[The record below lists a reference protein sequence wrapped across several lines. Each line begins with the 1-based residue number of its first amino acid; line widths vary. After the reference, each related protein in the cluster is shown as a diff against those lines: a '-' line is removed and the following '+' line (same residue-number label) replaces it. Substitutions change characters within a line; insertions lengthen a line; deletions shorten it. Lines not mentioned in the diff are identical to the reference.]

1 MCMLQKIL
9 PISLCLLFTL
19 PALGEEEK
27 DPQTPQPMEM
37 ASAFEK
43 DILPILKSRCIECH
57 GGATPKAS
65 LDLRTVTAIL
75 QGGKSGP
82 AIRLDAA
89 ETSLLYEFVSS
100 GKMPP
105 QGEPLTS
112 EEQGKIRVWI
122 NENARKDLK
131 LAAADSDDGDTT
143 AAEKKSYD
151 EVEYTYWSFTP
162 PRRPPIPDINK
173 SDSENSITNPIDLFL
188 LEQLSAKGLSF
199 SPPAAR
205 STLIRRVYLDMLGIL
220 PAPQAI
226 ERFTVDDSP
235 IAFQRLL
242 DAVLA
247 DPRYGE
253 RWGRHW
259 LDVAGYSDSA
269 GVLSADQDRQL
280 IWRFRDYVIRALNRD
295 LPYDQFV
302 REQIAGDE
310 IYNYW
315 DHYENS
321 DALPQNVVEALSATG
336 FLRTAPD
343 ASRPDFKTIK
353 NVNGL
358 YYYPTIDN
366 QLQTLTSGLMGI
378 TVKCAKCHDHKFDP
392 LTQKNYYQ
400 LKAVFMSVYNPDA
413 WIPFRD
419 RKRPV
424 ASKRQVDA
432 AALQNKLVDAELAAL
447 KKELATLREMK
458 VEELFVKR
466 LGTLPKVLQS
476 DVSAAVKLA
485 ADKRSVIQKYLVE
498 KFGKLLR
505 PDAKELEV
513 ALLAD
518 YPVYKQAVGDH
529 AKKQTAVEQRRKHFD
544 YVYAAYDVPGE
555 PYTPFL
561 RRGDAQTPGGVV
573 RPGVPEM
580 IQADEPFVWEA
591 VEGEASTS
599 LRRTAFANW
608 LTQSRHPLTSR
619 VMANRLWLHHFGEG
633 LVSTVEDFGW
643 AGENPQHQQL
653 LDWLAVEL
661 ESNQWSLK
669 HLHRLILSS
678 QAYQQSSAVTAS
690 HAETAMSVDPNNR
703 LLWRQNLRRMEA
715 EPLRDS
721 ILHVAG
727 ALRSDMYGAPTAI
740 VRRPD
745 GEVVVNDGK
754 LPQKRSI
761 YLRNKRSAP
770 VSILQLFDQPDIE
783 TNCTRR
789 NQSTVPLQ
797 ALSLLNSDLV
807 VNAAEAFADRVLHES
822 SEDPLGRAFELAY
835 SRPPADAERKTL
847 EAFTQK
853 QQTLHL
859 ATSGVKKVW
868 AYGYGTIDS
877 KDPRQVTYT
886 AFPAY
891 EKAKSLYVNGS
902 VQRNVWQWQ
911 LGPGYPFKG
920 SFWAGINA
928 TSGHPGVGKPVI
940 LKWTS
945 PVTGKITINGMVHHP
960 SPAGNGVRTTITSNQ
975 QGQAGQWTVAHKRQE
990 INLPAREVQE
1000 GEDIFIV
1007 LDMNGELTSDNFN
1020 WAFTIKEVDSNG
1032 QLVQVWDS
1040 VSGFHGPLDEN
1051 GVNQENAR
1059 KQSIVDLCHVLL
1071 SSNEF
1076 AYID

>member
-1 MCMLQKIL
+1 MMRNFLH
-9 PISLCLLFTL
+9 ISLCLLFSL
-19 PALGEEEK
+19 PALGKEEK
-27 DPQTPQPMEM
+27 DAQTSKPMEK
-37 ASAFEK
+37 ASVFDK
-43 DILPILKSRCIECH
+43 DILPILQARCIGCH
-57 GGATPKAS
+57 GGAAPKAG

-89 ETSLLYEFVSS
+89 ETSLLYEVASS

-105 QGEPLTS
+105 KGGPLTG

-131 LAAADSDDGDTT
+131 LAAADSSNGDTNV
-143 AAEKKSYD
+143 AETTSYHQ
-151 EVEYTYWSFTP
+151 VEYTYWSFTP
-162 PRRPPIPDINK
+162 PQRPPLPAG
-173 SDSENSITNPIDLFL
+173 SGTDSAASVANPIDLFL

-199 SPPAAR
+199 SPSAAK
-205 STLIRRVYLDMLGIL
+205 STFIRRVYLDMLGIL
-220 PAPQAI
+220 PSPHAI
-226 ERFTVDDSP
+226 ERFTSDDSP

-242 DAVLA
+242 DEVLA

-280 IWRFRDYVIRALNRD
+280 IWRFRDYVIRAFNRD

-310 IYNYW
+310 IHNYW

-321 DALPQNVVEALSATG
+321 DELPQDVVEALSATG

-358 YYYPTIDN
+358 YYYPTIDS
-366 QLQTLTSGLMGI
+366 QLQILTSGLMGI

-400 LKAVFMSVYNPDA
+400 LQAVFMSVYNPDA
-413 WIPFRD
+413 WVPFRD

-432 AALQNKLVDAELAAL
+432 AALHNKQVDAELAAL
-447 KKELATLREMK
+447 KKKLATLREMK
-458 VEELFVKR
+458 VEELFMKR
-466 LGTLPKVLQS
+466 LGTLPEVLHA
-476 DVSAAVKLA
+476 DVSAAVKIA
-485 ADKRSVIQKYLVE
+485 ADQRTVIQNYLVE
-498 KFGKLLR
+498 KFGQLLR
-505 PDAKELEV
+505 PAVKELET

-518 YPVYKQAVGDH
+518 YPAYRQAVGDN
-529 AKKQTAVEQRRKHFD
+529 AKKQTAVEQRRQHFD

-555 PYTPFL
+555 PYTPLL
-561 RRGDAQTPGGVV
+561 RRGDAQTPGAVV

-580 IQADEPFVWEA
+580 IQAVEPFVWEA
-591 VEGEASTS
+591 VEGAASTS

-643 AGENPQHQQL
+643 AGEEPQHQPL

-690 HAETAMSVDPNNR
+690 HAETAILVDPNNR

-727 ALRSDMYGAPTAI
+727 ALRSDMYGVPTVIA
-740 VRRPD
+740 RRPD

-761 YLRNKRSAP
+761 YLRNKRSTP

-807 VNAAEAFADRVLHES
+807 VNAAEAFADRVLLES
-822 SEDPLGRAFELAY
+822 PQDPIGYAFMAVTGR
-835 SRPPADAERKTL
+835 RAEAEQFQGL
-847 EAFTQK
+847 VDFIQ
-853 QQTLHL
+853 
-859 ATSGVKKVW
+859 
-868 AYGYGTIDS
+868 
-877 KDPRQVTYT
+877 RQSDIYLRDGQDEQ
-886 AFPAY
+886 
-891 EKAKSLYVNGS
+891 EKATE
-902 VQRNVWQWQ
+902 QE
-911 LGPGYPFKG
+911 
-920 SFWAGINA
+920 
-928 TSGHPGVGKPVI
+928 
-940 LKWTS
+940 LK
-945 PVTGKITINGMVHHP
+945 
-960 SPAGNGVRTTITSNQ
+960 
-975 QGQAGQWTVAHKRQE
+975 QASRLA
-990 INLPAREVQE
+990 L
-1000 GEDIFIV
+1000 
-1007 LDMNGELTSDNFN
+1007 
-1020 WAFTIKEVDSNG
+1020 
-1032 QLVQVWDS
+1032 
-1040 VSGFHGPLDEN
+1040 
-1051 GVNQENAR
+1051 
-1059 KQSIVDLCHVLL
+1059 VDLCHVLL

>member
-1 MCMLQKIL
+1 MMRNLLQ
-9 PISLCLLFTL
+9 ISFCLLLTL
-19 PALGEEEK
+19 PSFGQEEK
-27 DPQTPQPMEM
+27 DAQTSEPMEIT
-37 ASAFEK
+37 SVFDKE
-43 DILPILKSRCIECH
+43 ILPILKSRCIGCH
-57 GGATPKAS
+57 GGATPKAG

-89 ETSLLYEFVSS
+89 ETSLLYEVASS

-105 QGEPLTS
+105 KGGALTG

-131 LAAADSDDGDTT
+131 QDAANSSNDDKNV
-143 AAEKKSYD
+143 AEKTSYNQ
-151 EVEYTYWSFTP
+151 VEYTYWSFTP
-162 PRRPPIPDINK
+162 PQRPPVPAVNGK
-173 SDSENSITNPIDLFL
+173 DSSNSTSNPIDLFL

-199 SPPAAR
+199 SPPASK

-220 PAPQAI
+220 PSPQAI
-226 ERFTVDDSP
+226 ERYAGDDSP

-242 DAVLA
+242 DEVLA

-280 IWRFRDYVIRALNRD
+280 IWRFRDYVIRAFNRD

-310 IYNYW
+310 VHNYW

-321 DALPQNVVEALSATG
+321 DELPQDVVEALSATG

-358 YYYPTIDN
+358 YYYPTIDS
-366 QLQTLTSGLMGI
+366 QLQILTSGLMGI

-400 LKAVFMSVYNPDA
+400 LQAVFMSVYNPDA

-424 ASKRQVDA
+424 ASKKQVDA
-432 AALQNKLVDAELAAL
+432 AAIHNKQVDAELAAL
-447 KKELATLREMK
+447 KKELATLREIK
-458 VEELFVKR
+458 VEELFNKR
-466 LGTLPKVLQS
+466 LGALPEVLHA

-485 ADKRSVIQKYLVE
+485 VDKRSVIQQYLVE
-498 KFGKLLR
+498 KFGQRLR
-505 PDAKELEV
+505 PDAKELEA
-513 ALLAD
+513 ALLAE
-518 YPVYKQAVGDH
+518 YPAYRQAVGDH
-529 AKKQTAVEQRRKHFD
+529 AKEQTAVEQRRKHFD
-544 YVYAAYDVPGE
+544 YIYAAFDVLGE

-561 RRGDAQTPGGVV
+561 RRGDAQTPGAVV
-573 RPGVPEM
+573 QPGVPEM
-580 IQADEPFVWEA
+580 IQANEPFVWEA
-591 VEGEASTS
+591 VEGEAPTS

-619 VMANRLWLHHFGEG
+619 VMANRIWLHHFGEG

-643 AGENPQHQQL
+643 AGESPQHQHL

-669 HLHRLILSS
+669 HLHGLILSS
-678 QAYQQSSAVTAS
+678 QAYQQSSAITAS
-690 HAETAMSVDPNNR
+690 HAETTTSVDPHNR

-727 ALRSDMYGAPTAI
+727 ALSSDMYGAPTAI
-740 VRRPD
+740 ARRPD

-807 VNAAEAFADRVLHES
+807 VNAAEAFADRVLLES
-822 SEDPLGRAFELAY
+822 PQDPLGYAFMAVTG
-835 SRPPADAERKTL
+835 RRADAEQLQALAGFILRQSDIYLRSGQDEQKTATEQEL
-847 EAFTQK
+847 
-853 QQTLHL
+853 QQASRL
-859 ATSGVKKVW
+859 A
-868 AYGYGTIDS
+868 
-877 KDPRQVTYT
+877 
-886 AFPAY
+886 
-891 EKAKSLYVNGS
+891 L
-902 VQRNVWQWQ
+902 
-911 LGPGYPFKG
+911 
-920 SFWAGINA
+920 
-928 TSGHPGVGKPVI
+928 
-940 LKWTS
+940 
-945 PVTGKITINGMVHHP
+945 
-960 SPAGNGVRTTITSNQ
+960 
-975 QGQAGQWTVAHKRQE
+975 
-990 INLPAREVQE
+990 
-1000 GEDIFIV
+1000 
-1007 LDMNGELTSDNFN
+1007 
-1020 WAFTIKEVDSNG
+1020 
-1032 QLVQVWDS
+1032 
-1040 VSGFHGPLDEN
+1040 
-1051 GVNQENAR
+1051 
-1059 KQSIVDLCHVLL
+1059 VDLCHVLL

>member
-1 MCMLQKIL
+1 MRNFLQ
-9 PISLCLLFTL
+9 ISLCLLFVL
-19 PALGEEEK
+19 PALGKEAK
-27 DPQTPQPMEM
+27 DAQSSKPMEM
-37 ASAFEK
+37 AAVFDK
-43 DILPILKSRCIECH
+43 DILPILKARCIGCH
-57 GGATPKAS
+57 GGGAPKAD

-89 ETSLLYEFVSS
+89 ETSLLYEVASS

-105 QGEPLTS
+105 KGEPLTAA
-112 EEQGKIRVWI
+112 EQGKIRVWI
-122 NENARKDLK
+122 NENARDDLK
-131 LAAADSDDGDTT
+131 LAATASSTDDTNATQTT
-143 AAEKKSYD
+143 SYNQ
-151 EVEYTYWSFTP
+151 VEYTYWSFTP
-162 PRRPPIPDINK
+162 PQRPPVPVVSADF
-173 SDSENSITNPIDLFL
+173 SDSSTNPIDSFL
-188 LEQLSAKGLSF
+188 REQLSANGLSF
-199 SPPAAR
+199 SPPATK

-220 PAPQAI
+220 PSPQAI
-226 ERFTVDDSP
+226 ERYEADDTP

-242 DAVLA
+242 DEVLA

-302 REQIAGDE
+302 REQLAGDE
-310 IYNYW
+310 VLNYW
-315 DHYENS
+315 GHYENS
-321 DALPQNVVEALSATG
+321 DALPQDVVEALSATG

-358 YYYPTIDN
+358 YYYPTIDS
-366 QLQTLTSGLMGI
+366 QLQILTSGLMGI

-400 LKAVFMSVYNPDA
+400 LQAVFMSVYNPDA

-432 AALQNKLVDAELAAL
+432 AAVHNKQVDTELAAL
-447 KKELATLREMK
+447 KNELATLRAMK
-458 VEELFVKR
+458 VEELFLQR
-466 LGTLPKVLQS
+466 IGTLPEVLRA
-476 DVSAAVKLA
+476 DVSAAVGMAVEKQT
-485 ADKRSVIQKYLVE
+485 VIQKYLVQ
-498 KFGKLLR
+498 KFGKLVR
-505 PDAKELEV
+505 PDAKELEA
-513 ALLAD
+513 ALLVD
-518 YPVYKQAVGDH
+518 YPEYKQAVNDQ
-529 AKKQTAVEQRRKHFD
+529 ANKLTAVEQRRQHFD
-544 YVYAAYDVPGE
+544 YVYAAYDVSGE
-555 PYTPFL
+555 PYTPLL
-561 RRGDAQTPGGVV
+561 RRGDAQTPGALV

-591 VEGEASTS
+591 VEGKASTS

-643 AGENPQHQQL
+643 AGEEPQHQQL

-690 HAETAMSVDPNNR
+690 HAEKANTVDPNNR

-715 EPLRDS
+715 EPLRDC

-727 ALRSDMYGAPTAI
+727 ALQSDMYGAPMAI
-740 VRRPD
+740 VRRSD

-789 NQSTVPLQ
+789 DQSTVPLQ

-807 VNAAEAFADRVLHES
+807 VNAAEAFADRVLLES
-822 SEDPLGRAFELAY
+822 PQDPIGYAFMAVTGR
-835 SRPPADAERKTL
+835 RADA
-847 EAFTQK
+847 TQL
-853 QQTLHL
+853 QGL
-859 ATSGVKKVW
+859 AEF
-868 AYGYGTIDS
+868 IL
-877 KDPRQVTYT
+877 RQSDIYLRGGQD
-886 AFPAY
+886 
-891 EKAKSLYVNGS
+891 ELK
-902 VQRNVWQWQ
+902 
-911 LGPGYPFKG
+911 
-920 SFWAGINA
+920 NA
-928 TSGHPGVGKPVI
+928 TEQE
-940 LKWTS
+940 LKEAS
-945 PVTGKITINGMVHHP
+945 RL
-960 SPAGNGVRTTITSNQ
+960 A
-975 QGQAGQWTVAHKRQE
+975 
-990 INLPAREVQE
+990 L
-1000 GEDIFIV
+1000 
-1007 LDMNGELTSDNFN
+1007 
-1020 WAFTIKEVDSNG
+1020 
-1032 QLVQVWDS
+1032 
-1040 VSGFHGPLDEN
+1040 
-1051 GVNQENAR
+1051 
-1059 KQSIVDLCHVLL
+1059 VDLCHVLL

>member
-1 MCMLQKIL
+1 MRNFLQ
-9 PISLCLLFTL
+9 ISLCLLFAL
-19 PALGEEEK
+19 PAFGKEEK
-27 DPQTPQPMEM
+27 DAQAVKPM
-37 ASAFEK
+37 AAVFDK
-43 DILPILKSRCIECH
+43 DILPILQARCISCH
-57 GGATPKAS
+57 GGATPKAG

-89 ETSLLYEFVSS
+89 ETSLLYEVASS

-105 QGEPLTS
+105 KGEPLTAA
-112 EEQGKIRVWI
+112 EQGKIRVWI
-122 NENARKDLK
+122 NENARTDLK
-131 LAAADSDDGDTT
+131 LAAATASHADTKVT
-143 AAEKKSYD
+143 ETTSYHQ
-151 EVEYTYWSFTP
+151 VEYTYWSFTP
-162 PRRPPIPDINK
+162 PQRPAVPVVSGKDSPD
-173 SDSENSITNPIDLFL
+173 STTNPIDSFL
-188 LEQLSAKGLSF
+188 REQLSAKGLSF
-199 SPPAAR
+199 SPPALK

-220 PAPQAI
+220 PSPQAI
-226 ERFTVDDSP
+226 QRYAADDTP

-242 DAVLA
+242 DEVLA

-280 IWRFRDYVIRALNRD
+280 IWRFRDYVIRAFNRD

-310 IYNYW
+310 IHNYW

-321 DALPQNVVEALSATG
+321 DELPQDVVEALSATG

-358 YYYPTIDN
+358 YYYPTIDS
-366 QLQTLTSGLMGI
+366 QLQILTSGLMGI

-400 LKAVFMSVYNPDA
+400 LQAVLMSVYNPDA

-424 ASKRQVDA
+424 ASKRQIDA
-432 AALQNKLVDAELAAL
+432 AALHNKQVDVELAAL
-447 KKELATLREMK
+447 KKELATLRETK
-458 VEELFVKR
+458 VEELFMKR
-466 LGTLPKVLQS
+466 LSALPEVLHA
-476 DVSAAVKLA
+476 DVSAAVKTA
-485 ADKRSVIQKYLVE
+485 VDKQTVIQKYLVQ
-498 KFGKLLR
+498 KFGQLLR
-505 PDAKELEV
+505 PAAKELEA

-518 YPVYKQAVGDH
+518 YPVYRQAVGDN
-529 AKKQTAVEQRRKHFD
+529 AKKQTAVEQRRQHFD
-544 YVYAAYDVPGE
+544 YVYAAYDVAGE

-561 RRGDAQTPGGVV
+561 RRGDAQTPGAVV

-591 VEGEASTS
+591 VEGKAPTS

-619 VMANRLWLHHFGEG
+619 VMANRVWLHHFGEG

-643 AGENPQHQQL
+643 AGEEPQNQQL

-690 HAETAMSVDPNNR
+690 HAEKAKSVDPDNR

-715 EPLRDS
+715 EPLRDC

-727 ALRSDMYGAPTAI
+727 ALRSDMYGPPTAI

-807 VNAAEAFADRVLHES
+807 VNAAEAFADRVLLES
-822 SEDPLGRAFELAY
+822 PQDPIGYAFMVVTGR
-835 SRPPADAERKTL
+835 RADAEQLQGLAEFILRQSDIYLRGEQDEQDEQNKATEQEL
-847 EAFTQK
+847 K
-853 QQTLHL
+853 QASRL
-859 ATSGVKKVW
+859 A
-868 AYGYGTIDS
+868 
-877 KDPRQVTYT
+877 
-886 AFPAY
+886 
-891 EKAKSLYVNGS
+891 L
-902 VQRNVWQWQ
+902 
-911 LGPGYPFKG
+911 
-920 SFWAGINA
+920 
-928 TSGHPGVGKPVI
+928 
-940 LKWTS
+940 
-945 PVTGKITINGMVHHP
+945 
-960 SPAGNGVRTTITSNQ
+960 
-975 QGQAGQWTVAHKRQE
+975 
-990 INLPAREVQE
+990 
-1000 GEDIFIV
+1000 
-1007 LDMNGELTSDNFN
+1007 
-1020 WAFTIKEVDSNG
+1020 
-1032 QLVQVWDS
+1032 
-1040 VSGFHGPLDEN
+1040 
-1051 GVNQENAR
+1051 
-1059 KQSIVDLCHVLL
+1059 VDLCHVLL

-1076 AYID
+1076 TYID

>member
-1 MCMLQKIL
+1 MLQNYL
-9 PISLCLLFTL
+9 QISLCLLFAL
-19 PALGEEEK
+19 PVSGQDTEGAPISEPREA
-27 DPQTPQPMEM
+27 
-37 ASAFEK
+37 ASIFDKE
-43 DILPILKSRCIECH
+43 ILPILKARCIGCH
-57 GGATPKAS
+57 GATAPKAG
-65 LDLRTVTAIL
+65 LDLRTVAAIL
-75 QGGKSGP
+75 QGGESGP

-89 ETSLLYEFVSS
+89 ETSLLYEVASS

-105 QGEPLTS
+105 KGESLTAA
-112 EEQGKIRVWI
+112 EQGKIRVWI
-122 NENARKDLK
+122 NENARMDLK
-131 LAAADSDDGDTT
+131 LEAVNSSGGDTGDVET
-143 AAEKKSYD
+143 THYNQI
-151 EVEYTYWSFTP
+151 EYTYWSFTP
-162 PRRPPIPDINK
+162 PQRPTIPDLNM
-173 SDSENSITNPIDLFL
+173 SDSIDSTANPIDRFL
-188 LEQLSAKGLSF
+188 LEQLSAKDLTF
-199 SPPAAR
+199 SPPAAK
-205 STLIRRVYLDMLGIL
+205 STLVRRVYLDMLGIL
-220 PAPQAI
+220 PTPETLQRYVA
-226 ERFTVDDSP
+226 DDSP

-242 DAVLA
+242 DEVLA
-247 DPRYGE
+247 NPRYGE

-280 IWRFRDYVIRALNRD
+280 IWRFRDYVIRALNAD

-310 IYNYW
+310 IHNYW

-321 DALPQNVVEALSATG
+321 DTLPENVISALSATG

-358 YYYPTIDN
+358 YYYPTIDS
-366 QLQTLTSGLMGI
+366 QLQTLTSALMGI

-400 LKAVFMSVYNPDA
+400 LQAIFMSVYNPDA

-419 RKRPV
+419 RKRPI
-424 ASKRQVDA
+424 ASKKQIDA
-432 AALQNKLVDAELAAL
+432 AAVHNEQVDLELALL
-447 KKELATLREMK
+447 KKELATLRETK
-458 VEELFVKR
+458 VEELFAKR
-466 LGTLPKVLQS
+466 LRELPEVLQA
-476 DVSAAVKLA
+476 DVSAAVKTA
-485 ADKRSVIQKYLVE
+485 VEKQTTIQKYLVQ
-498 KFGKLLR
+498 KFGQLLR
-505 PDAKELEV
+505 PVAKDLEA
-513 ALLAD
+513 ALLAE
-518 YPVYKQAVGDH
+518 YPVYRQAVGDN
-529 AKKQTAVEQRRKHFD
+529 ANKQTAVEQRRQHLD
-544 YVYAAYDVPGE
+544 YVYAAYDVAGK

-561 RRGDAQTPGGVV
+561 RRGDAQTPGAVV

-580 IQADEPFVWEA
+580 IQADKPFAWQA
-591 VEGEASTS
+591 VEGESPTS

-633 LVSTVEDFGW
+633 LVSTIEDFGW
-643 AGENPQHQQL
+643 AGEEPQHQEL

-678 QAYQQSSAVTAS
+678 QAYQQSSAITAS
-690 HAETAMSVDPNNR
+690 HAETAKTVDPNNR

-727 ALRSDMYGAPTAI
+727 ALRSDMYGAPMAI
-740 VRRPD
+740 DRRSD

-807 VNAAEAFADRVLHES
+807 VNAAEAFADRVLHKS
-822 SEDPLGRAFELAY
+822 SEDPLGWAFELAY
-835 SRPPADAERKTL
+835 SRPPLDAERETL
-847 EAFTQK
+847 EAFMQK
-853 QQTLHL
+853 QQALHL
-859 ATSGVKKVW
+859 ATDRVKEVW

-877 KDPRQVTYT
+877 KDSRKVNYK

-891 EKAKSLYVNGS
+891 EKAKSLYVNES

-911 LGPGYPFKG
+911 LGPDYPFKG

-945 PVTGKITINGMVHHP
+945 PVTGTIKINGIVHHP
-960 SPAGNGVRTTITSNQ
+960 SPAGNGVRATITSNQ
-975 QGQAGQWTVAHKRQE
+975 QGQAGQWIVAHKRQE
-990 INLPAREVQE
+990 INLAAREVQE
-1000 GEDIFIV
+1000 GEDIFVV

-1020 WAFTIKEVDSNG
+1020 WAFTFTEVDSNG
-1032 QLVQVWDS
+1032 QLVQAWDS
-1040 VSGFHGPLDEN
+1040 VSGFHGPLGEN
-1051 GVNQENAR
+1051 SVNHENAR

-1076 AYID
+1076 AYVD

>member
-1 MCMLQKIL
+1 MRNFLQ
-9 PISLCLLFTL
+9 ISLCLLFVL
-19 PALGEEEK
+19 PALGKEAK
-27 DPQTPQPMEM
+27 DAQSSKPMEM
-37 ASAFEK
+37 AAVFDK
-43 DILPILKSRCIECH
+43 DILPILKARCIGCH
-57 GGATPKAS
+57 GGGAPKAD

-89 ETSLLYEFVSS
+89 ETSLLYEVASS

-105 QGEPLTS
+105 KGEPLTAV
-112 EEQGKIRVWI
+112 EQGKIRVWI
-122 NENARKDLK
+122 NESARDDLK
-131 LAAADSDDGDTT
+131 LAATASSTDDTNVTQTT
-143 AAEKKSYD
+143 SYNQ
-151 EVEYTYWSFTP
+151 VEYTYWSFTP
-162 PRRPPIPDINK
+162 PQRPPVPVASAN
-173 SDSENSITNPIDLFL
+173 SSESSANPIDSFL
-188 LEQLSAKGLSF
+188 REQLSANGLSF
-199 SPPAAR
+199 SPPATK

-220 PAPQAI
+220 PSPQAI
-226 ERFTVDDSP
+226 ERYEADDTP

-242 DAVLA
+242 DEVLA

-295 LPYDQFV
+295 LPHDQFV
-302 REQIAGDE
+302 REQLAGDE
-310 IYNYW
+310 VLNYW

-321 DALPQNVVEALSATG
+321 DALPRDVVEALSATG

-358 YYYPTIDN
+358 YYYPTIDS
-366 QLQTLTSGLMGI
+366 QLQILTSGLMGI

-400 LKAVFMSVYNPDA
+400 LQAVFMSVYNPDA

-432 AALQNKLVDAELAAL
+432 AAVHNKQVDAELAAL
-447 KKELATLREMK
+447 KNELATLRAMM
-458 VEELFVKR
+458 VEELFLQR
-466 LGTLPKVLQS
+466 IGTLPEVLRA
-476 DVSAAVKLA
+476 DVSAAVGTAVEKQT
-485 ADKRSVIQKYLVE
+485 VIQKYLVQ
-498 KFGKLLR
+498 KFGKLVR
-505 PDAKELEV
+505 PDAKELEA

-518 YPVYKQAVGDH
+518 YPAYKQAVGDQ
-529 AKKQTAVEQRRKHFD
+529 ANKLTAVEQRRQHFD
-544 YVYAAYDVPGE
+544 YVYAAYDVAGE
-555 PYTPFL
+555 PYTPLL
-561 RRGDAQTPGGVV
+561 RRGDAQTPGAIV

-580 IQADEPFVWEA
+580 IQADKPFVWEA
-591 VEGEASTS
+591 VEGKASTS

-643 AGENPQHQQL
+643 AGEEPQHQQL

-678 QAYQQSSAVTAS
+678 QAYQQSSAVTVS
-690 HAETAMSVDPNNR
+690 HGTAWAKSVDPNNR

-740 VRRPD
+740 VRRSD

-789 NQSTVPLQ
+789 DQSTVPLQ

-807 VNAAEAFADRVLHES
+807 VNAAEAFADRVLLES
-822 SEDPLGRAFELAY
+822 PQDPIGYAFMAVTGR
-835 SRPPADAERKTL
+835 RADAAQLQGLAEFMLRQSDIYL
-847 EAFTQK
+847 RGGQDEQK
-853 QQTLHL
+853 
-859 ATSGVKKVW
+859 
-868 AYGYGTIDS
+868 
-877 KDPRQVTYT
+877 
-886 AFPAY
+886 
-891 EKAKSLYVNGS
+891 
-902 VQRNVWQWQ
+902 
-911 LGPGYPFKG
+911 
-920 SFWAGINA
+920 NA
-928 TSGHPGVGKPVI
+928 TEQE
-940 LKWTS
+940 LKEAS
-945 PVTGKITINGMVHHP
+945 RL
-960 SPAGNGVRTTITSNQ
+960 A
-975 QGQAGQWTVAHKRQE
+975 
-990 INLPAREVQE
+990 L
-1000 GEDIFIV
+1000 
-1007 LDMNGELTSDNFN
+1007 
-1020 WAFTIKEVDSNG
+1020 
-1032 QLVQVWDS
+1032 
-1040 VSGFHGPLDEN
+1040 
-1051 GVNQENAR
+1051 
-1059 KQSIVDLCHVLL
+1059 VDLCHVLL

>member
-1 MCMLQKIL
+1 MMRNFLQ
-9 PISLCLLFTL
+9 ISLCLLFAL
-19 PALGEEEK
+19 PAFGKEEEAAR
-27 DPQTPQPMEM
+27 TSESNGM
-37 ASAFEK
+37 ASVFDK
-43 DILPILKSRCIECH
+43 DILPLLKARCISCH
-57 GGATPKAS
+57 GGAAPKAG
-65 LDLRTVTAIL
+65 LDLRTVAAIL

-89 ETSLLYEFVSS
+89 ETSLLYEVASS

-105 QGEPLTS
+105 KGEQLTVA
-112 EEQGKIRVWI
+112 EQGKIRVWI
-122 NENARKDLK
+122 NENARDDLK
-131 LAAADSDDGDTT
+131 LAAVSSSADDTNV
-143 AAEKKSYD
+143 AETTSYHQ
-151 EVEYTYWSFTP
+151 VEYTYWSFTP
-162 PRRPPIPDINK
+162 PQRPTVPVVSANS
-173 SDSENSITNPIDLFL
+173 SDSSTNPIDSFL
-188 LEQLSAKGLSF
+188 REQLSANGLSF
-199 SPPAAR
+199 SPPAAK
-205 STLIRRVYLDMLGIL
+205 STLIRRIYLDMLGIL
-220 PAPQAI
+220 PSPQAI
-226 ERFTVDDSP
+226 QRYSADDSP

-242 DAVLA
+242 DEVLA

-315 DHYENS
+315 DHYENGDS
-321 DALPQNVVEALSATG
+321 LPQNVVEALSATG

-400 LKAVFMSVYNPDA
+400 LQAVFMSVYNPDA

-419 RKRPV
+419 RKRPI

-432 AALQNKLVDAELAAL
+432 AALHNKQVDVELAAL

-458 VEELFVKR
+458 VEELFMKR
-466 LGTLPKVLQS
+466 LGTLPEVLHA
-476 DVSAAVKLA
+476 DVSTAVKLA
-485 ADKRSVIQKYLVE
+485 VDKRTVIQKYLVE
-498 KFGKLLR
+498 KFGQLLR
-505 PDAKELEV
+505 PAAKELEA

-518 YPVYKQAVGDH
+518 YPVYKQAVDDQ
-529 AKKQTAVEQRRKHFD
+529 AKKLTAVEQRRQHFD
-544 YVYAAYDVPGE
+544 YVYAAYDVSGE
-555 PYTPFL
+555 PYTPLL
-561 RRGDAQTPGGVV
+561 RRGDAQTPGAVV

-591 VEGEASTS
+591 VAGKASTS

-643 AGENPQHQQL
+643 AGEEPQHQQL

-690 HAETAMSVDPNNR
+690 HAETAKSVDPNNR

-721 ILHVAG
+721 ILQVAG

-807 VNAAEAFADRVLHES
+807 VNAAEAFADRVLLES
-822 SEDPLGRAFELAY
+822 PQDPIGYAFMAVTGR
-835 SRPPADAERKTL
+835 RADAEQLQGLTEFILRQSDIYL
-847 EAFTQK
+847 RGGQDNQK
-853 QQTLHL
+853 
-859 ATSGVKKVW
+859 
-868 AYGYGTIDS
+868 
-877 KDPRQVTYT
+877 
-886 AFPAY
+886 
-891 EKAKSLYVNGS
+891 
-902 VQRNVWQWQ
+902 
-911 LGPGYPFKG
+911 
-920 SFWAGINA
+920 NA
-928 TSGHPGVGKPVI
+928 TEQE
-940 LKWTS
+940 LK
-945 PVTGKITINGMVHHP
+945 
-960 SPAGNGVRTTITSNQ
+960 
-975 QGQAGQWTVAHKRQE
+975 QASRLA
-990 INLPAREVQE
+990 L
-1000 GEDIFIV
+1000 
-1007 LDMNGELTSDNFN
+1007 
-1020 WAFTIKEVDSNG
+1020 
-1032 QLVQVWDS
+1032 
-1040 VSGFHGPLDEN
+1040 
-1051 GVNQENAR
+1051 
-1059 KQSIVDLCHVLL
+1059 VDLCHVLL

>member
-1 MCMLQKIL
+1 MMRNFLQ
-9 PISLCLLFTL
+9 ISLCLLFVL
-19 PALGEEEK
+19 PAFGKEEK
-27 DPQTPQPMEM
+27 DAQTSKPMEM
-37 ASAFEK
+37 ATVFNK
-43 DILPILKSRCIECH
+43 DILPILKARCISCH
-57 GGATPKAS
+57 GGPSPKAG

-75 QGGKSGP
+75 HGGKSGP

-89 ETSLLYEFVSS
+89 ETSLLYEVASS

-105 QGEPLTS
+105 KGESLTAA
-112 EEQGKIRVWI
+112 EQGKIRVWI
-122 NENARKDLK
+122 NENARNDLK
-131 LAAADSDDGDTT
+131 IAVATSSIDATNVVETT
-143 AAEKKSYD
+143 AYNQ
-151 EVEYTYWSFTP
+151 VEYTYWSFTP
-162 PRRPPIPDINK
+162 PQRPAVPVVSGKDFPG
-173 SDSENSITNPIDLFL
+173 STTNPIDSFL
-188 LEQLSAKGLSF
+188 QEQLSAKGLSF
-199 SPPAAR
+199 SPPATK
-205 STLIRRVYLDMLGIL
+205 STLVRRVYLDMLGIL
-220 PAPQAI
+220 PSPQAI
-226 ERFTVDDSP
+226 ERFAVDDTP

-242 DAVLA
+242 DEVLA

-302 REQIAGDE
+302 REQLAGDE
-310 IYNYW
+310 VHDYW

-321 DALPQNVVEALSATG
+321 DALPQKVVEALSATG

-358 YYYPTIDN
+358 YYYPTIDS
-366 QLQTLTSGLMGI
+366 QLQILTSGLMGI

-400 LKAVFMSVYNPDA
+400 LQAIFMSVYNPDA

-424 ASKRQVDA
+424 ASKKQVDA
-432 AALQNKLVDAELAAL
+432 AALHNKQLDVELAAL
-447 KKELATLREMK
+447 KNELAALRAKK
-458 VEELFVKR
+458 VEELFLQR
-466 LGTLPKVLQS
+466 LGTLPEVLRV
-476 DVSAAVKLA
+476 DVSAAVRTA
-485 ADKRSVIQKYLVE
+485 VEKRTVIQRYLVE
-498 KFGKLLR
+498 KFGKLVR
-505 PDAKELEV
+505 PDAKELEA

-518 YPVYKQAVGDH
+518 YPVYKQAVDEQ
-529 AKKQTAVEQRRKHFD
+529 AKKLIAVEQRRQLFD
-544 YVYAAYDVPGE
+544 YVYAAYDVSGE
-555 PYTPFL
+555 PYTPLL
-561 RRGDAQTPGGVV
+561 RRGDAQTPGAVV
-573 RPGVPEM
+573 QPGVPEM
-580 IQADEPFVWEA
+580 IQADKPFVWKA
-591 VEGEASTS
+591 VEGKASTS

-619 VMANRLWLHHFGEG
+619 VMVNRLWLHHFGEG
-633 LVSTVEDFGW
+633 LVSTIEDFGW
-643 AGENPQHQQL
+643 AGEEPQHQRL

-678 QAYQQSSAVTAS
+678 QAYQQSSAVEAS
-690 HAETAMSVDPNNR
+690 HGETAKTVDPNNR

-715 EPLRDS
+715 EPLRDC

-740 VRRPD
+740 VRRSD

-807 VNAAEAFADRVLHES
+807 VNAAEAFADRVLLES
-822 SEDPLGRAFELAY
+822 PQDPLGYAFMAVTG
-835 SRPPADAERKTL
+835 RRADAEQL
-847 EAFTQK
+847 EGMSEFILRQSDIYLRGGQVEQK
-853 QQTLHL
+853 
-859 ATSGVKKVW
+859 
-868 AYGYGTIDS
+868 
-877 KDPRQVTYT
+877 
-886 AFPAY
+886 
-891 EKAKSLYVNGS
+891 
-902 VQRNVWQWQ
+902 
-911 LGPGYPFKG
+911 
-920 SFWAGINA
+920 NA
-928 TSGHPGVGKPVI
+928 TEQE
-940 LKWTS
+940 LKEAS
-945 PVTGKITINGMVHHP
+945 R
-960 SPAGNGVRTTITSNQ
+960 SA
-975 QGQAGQWTVAHKRQE
+975 
-990 INLPAREVQE
+990 L
-1000 GEDIFIV
+1000 
-1007 LDMNGELTSDNFN
+1007 
-1020 WAFTIKEVDSNG
+1020 VD
-1032 QLVQVWDS
+1032 
-1040 VSGFHGPLDEN
+1040 F
-1051 GVNQENAR
+1051 
-1059 KQSIVDLCHVLL
+1059 CHVLL

>member
-1 MCMLQKIL
+1 MMRNFLQF
-9 PISLCLLFTL
+9 SLCLLFTL
-19 PALGEEEK
+19 SALGKEEK
-27 DPQTPQPMEM
+27 DAQTPKPMEM
-37 ASAFEK
+37 ASVFDK
-43 DILPILKSRCIECH
+43 DILPILKSRCIGCH
-57 GGATPKAS
+57 GGAAPKVG
-65 LDLRTVTAIL
+65 LDLRTVTGIL
-75 QGGKSGP
+75 QGGNSGP

-89 ETSLLYEFVSS
+89 ETSLLYEVVSS

-105 QGEPLTS
+105 KGEPLTDV
-112 EEQGKIRVWI
+112 EQGKIRVWI
-122 NENARKDLK
+122 NENARNDLK
-131 LAAADSDDGDTT
+131 LVVANSNNVDINAVETT
-143 AAEKKSYD
+143 SYNQ
-151 EVEYTYWSFTP
+151 VEYTYWSFTP
-162 PRRPPIPDINK
+162 PQRPPVPAVSGK
-173 SDSENSITNPIDLFL
+173 ESSDSTTNPIDLFL
-188 LEQLSAKGLSF
+188 LEQLSVKGLSF
-199 SPPAAR
+199 SPPAVK

-220 PAPQAI
+220 PSPQAI
-226 ERFTVDDSP
+226 QRFAADDSP
-235 IAFQRLL
+235 LGFQRLL
-242 DAVLA
+242 DEVLA

-310 IYNYW
+310 VHNYW
-315 DHYENS
+315 DHYKNS
-321 DALPQNVVEALSATG
+321 TELPRNVVEALSATG

-358 YYYPTIDN
+358 YYYPTIDK
-366 QLQTLTSGLMGI
+366 QLQIVTSGLMGI

-400 LKAVFMSVYNPDA
+400 LQAIFMSVYNPDA

-424 ASKRQVDA
+424 ASKSQVDA
-432 AALQNKLVDAELAAL
+432 AAIHNKQIDVELTAL

-458 VEELFVKR
+458 IEELFMKR
-466 LGTLPKVLQS
+466 LGALPEVLHA
-476 DVSAAVKLA
+476 DVSAAVKIA
-485 ADKRSVIQKYLVE
+485 AAKRTVVQKYLVE
-498 KFGKLLR
+498 KFGSLLR
-505 PDAKELEV
+505 PEAKALEA
-513 ALLAD
+513 ALLSD
-518 YPVYKQAVGDH
+518 YPVYKQAVADN
-529 AKKQTAVEQRRKHFD
+529 ATQQIVVEQRRQHFD
-544 YVYAAYDVPGE
+544 YIYAAYDVSGV

-561 RRGDAQTPGGVV
+561 RRGDAQTPGAVV

-591 VEGEASTS
+591 VEGEVSTS

-608 LTQSRHPLTSR
+608 LTQNRHPLTSR

-643 AGENPQHQQL
+643 AGEEPQHQQL

-669 HLHRLILSS
+669 HLHRLILST
-678 QAYQQSSAVTAS
+678 QAYQQSSAVTAG
-690 HAETAMSVDPNNR
+690 HAETVDPNNR

-721 ILHVAG
+721 ILHLAG
-727 ALRSDMYGAPTAI
+727 ALRSDMYGAPTPI

-807 VNAAEAFADRVLHES
+807 VNAAAAFADRVLLES
-822 SEDPLGRAFELAY
+822 PQDPLGYAFMAVTG
-835 SRPPADAERKTL
+835 RRADAEQRQGL
-847 EAFTQK
+847 EEF
-853 QQTLHL
+853 
-859 ATSGVKKVW
+859 
-868 AYGYGTIDS
+868 I
-877 KDPRQVTYT
+877 R
-886 AFPAY
+886 
-891 EKAKSLYVNGS
+891 
-902 VQRNVWQWQ
+902 
-911 LGPGYPFKG
+911 
-920 SFWAGINA
+920 
-928 TSGHPGVGKPVI
+928 
-940 LKWTS
+940 
-945 PVTGKITINGMVHHP
+945 
-960 SPAGNGVRTTITSNQ
+960 
-975 QGQAGQWTVAHKRQE
+975 RQE
-990 INLPAREVQE
+990 NIYLSGEQDEQKKSTEQNLKQATR
-1000 GEDIFIV
+1000 
-1007 LDMNGELTSDNFN
+1007 LAL
-1020 WAFTIKEVDSNG
+1020 VD
-1032 QLVQVWDS
+1032 V
-1040 VSGFHGPLDEN
+1040 
-1051 GVNQENAR
+1051 
-1059 KQSIVDLCHVLL
+1059 CHVLL